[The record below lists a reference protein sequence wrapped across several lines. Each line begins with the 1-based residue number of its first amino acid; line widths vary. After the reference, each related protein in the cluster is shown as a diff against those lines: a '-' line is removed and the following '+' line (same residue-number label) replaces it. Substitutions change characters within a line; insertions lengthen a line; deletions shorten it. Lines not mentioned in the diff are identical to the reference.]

1 MANDAD
7 PVRDEGEG
15 FAKRLSA
22 AGVPVLDLRTRG
34 MMRAAWL
41 LPKVL
46 PKARLLFELESGAAM
61 PRGSLGNE

>member
-1 MANDAD
+1 MTNDAD
-7 PVRDEGEG
+7 PVRDEAED

-22 AGVPVLDLRTRG
+22 AGVPVLGLRTRG

-46 PKARLLFELESGAAM
+46 PQARLLFELESGAAM
-61 PRGSLGNE
+61 RRGSLSNE